1 MIASL
6 HLAPGCAKDH
16 AGDRVGNRPPGLAR
30 RIGMLAAGLAFLL
43 LLAAAGCASPT
54 PTSAPST
61 EALTETTQATEPPAS
76 PAQETDKPAS
86 GTVSSS
92 TGAAGAQPPQN
103 VPASSNP
110 SAFPAAPEG
119 SIQPILATKVL
130 NPGVQRVAFLLAGP
144 RAIIK
149 APEVS
154 VAASYLGDAQAGP
167 EAPSQMARAV
177 YHGWPYGIRGA
188 YSAELAFDR
197 PGPWR
202 LDVAVEEG
210 EVVGSA
216 VIELEVVAEAPVPG
230 IGERPPLSRT
240 KTLNDVESIEQLTT
254 DYRPDEDMYRISVAE
269 AIESPRPSVVV
280 FSSPAF
286 CTSPTCGPQLDTVK
300 ELKAAY
306 QDRADF
312 VHVEIYDFPDEI
324 QGDLSRATLV
334 PTVDE
339 WGLSSLPHWFN
350 ESWVF
355 IMSGEGLVEQR
366 FEGYATLTEL
376 EEELKQTLG
385 EG

>member
-1 MIASL
+1 MMASL

-30 RIGMLAAGLAFLL
+30 RTGMLVAGLAFLL
-43 LLAAAGCASPT
+43 LLAAAGCAFPT

-61 EALTETTQATEPPAS
+61 EALTETTQATEPPVS

-119 SIQPILATKVL
+119 SIQPILATNVL

-240 KTLNDVESIEQLTT
+240 KTLDDVESIEQLTT